1 MREPLNSST
10 IATVSS
16 RIAGKAVSFS
26 VVGKAAK
33 GFMKKAK
40 AMLAQLPKII
50 KQAFKAVVKFSKD
63 MATCL
68 NKDKNTG
75 EFVFSGVAA
84 FLAGNKVYSSCIKKC
99 IGPASC
105 YDYYDCS
112 KSCHGKGMVAS
123 ALGAGVGIIAGKEL
137 QKAGA
142 FKLLKETGK
151 DVLEAAKGMQAP
163 LDEWSLG
170 PTFALCD
177 HFKDAFS
184 LHSRKCDALSFF
196 NADSR
201 SVS

>member
-50 KQAFKAVVKFSKD
+50 KQAFKAVVKFVKD

-75 EFVFSGVAA
+75 EFAFSGIAA
-84 FLAGNKVYSSCIKKC
+84 YLAGTHVYSSCVKKC
-99 IGPASC
+99 IGPAEC
-105 YDYYDCS
+105 YDFTVC
-112 KSCHGKGMVAS
+112 KKNCHGRGMLAS
-123 ALGAGVGIIAGKEL
+123 ALGAGVGIIMAKEVK
-137 QKAGA
+137 KAGG
-142 FKLLKETGK
+142 FKLMKETGK
-151 DVLEAAKGMQAP
+151 DNLSAAKGM
-163 LDEWSLG
+163 
-170 PTFALCD
+170 
-177 HFKDAFS
+177 
-184 LHSRKCDALSFF
+184 
-196 NADSR
+196 
-201 SVS
+201 